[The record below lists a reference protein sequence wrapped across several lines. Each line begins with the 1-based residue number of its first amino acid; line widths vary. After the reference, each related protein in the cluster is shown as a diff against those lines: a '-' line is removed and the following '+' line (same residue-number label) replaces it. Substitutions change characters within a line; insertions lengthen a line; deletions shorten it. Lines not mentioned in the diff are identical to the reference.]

1 MRCIVSLINP
11 LRFQFVPELVEC
23 DILKMVVELKA
34 KTLTEGEKK
43 LGLDKFMEMTPIQ
56 LLVSQH
62 GRWID
67 LSLAGVEMKPLRIN
81 MRNVASIQTL

>member
-1 MRCIVSLINP
+1 VHSLFDKSP
-11 LRFQFVPELVEC
+11 SVPIRPGTGGVRH
-23 DILKMVVELKA
+23 LKDGSRA
-34 KTLTEGEKK
+34 QGEKK